1 MIDFH
6 WPATS
11 GGRWSTLR
19 RLRNGLLLGLV
30 LASPVGCRMSA
41 PIHVWQPPLIESTVG
56 KKVVLSEV
64 AGPKKTADLL
74 REKLIVGVPS
84 DTGRTTIVSQPVQ
97 LEQSEAIRLVS
108 ATEDAPSDIALQAA
122 ASLEGYD
129 YVLRGEILKD
139 RRPPSVQANGKRLTV
154 SWRLSELGD
163 SQSRSADQRRARGA
177 PVVVD
182 RESAIQ
188 RYPDL
193 GLVADEEVVLAT
205 AAVRDTYRLFTPST
219 RRDEVTLAI
228 PYLMPGSAEV
238 RQGNMAARAGR
249 WDEAKRIWTQAAEDH
264 SLQIAAV
271 HNLALAAAAAQDFS
285 TAKTLARKAI
295 RRQPTKLHKQT
306 AMWIERMQREYHE
319 AFDLP
324 DPPEGWF
331 LTKE

>member
-1 MIDFH
+1 MGIRLLTT
-6 WPATS
+6 AAKT
-11 GGRWSTLR
+11 TL
-19 RLRNGLLLGLV
+19 
-30 LASPVGCRMSA
+30 LAALISVPVGCRMSA
-41 PIHVWQPPLIESTVG
+41 PMHVWQPPLIESTVG

-74 REKLIVGVPS
+74 REKLLVGVPT
-84 DTGRTTIVSQPVQ
+84 DAGRTTIVSKPVQ
-97 LEQSEAIRLVS
+97 LKQSEAIRLVS

-122 ASLEGYD
+122 ATLEGYD

-139 RRPPSVQANGKRLTV
+139 RRPPSVQAKDKRLTV
-154 SWRLSELGD
+154 SWRLMELGESD
-163 SQSRSADQRRARGA
+163 VSSAGQRRKQGA

-182 RESAIQ
+182 RASAVE

-193 GLVADEEVVLAT
+193 GFVADEETVLAT

-228 PYLMPGSAEV
+228 PYLMPGSAAV

-249 WDEAKRIWTQAAEDH
+249 WEEAKQIWTDAADDH
-264 SLQIAAV
+264 PLQVAAM

-306 AMWIERMQREYHE
+306 AMWIENMQREYHE
-319 AFDLP
+319 AFNLP

-331 LTKE
+331 LTK

>member
-1 MIDFH
+1 
-6 WPATS
+6 
-11 GGRWSTLR
+11 
-19 RLRNGLLLGLV
+19 
-30 LASPVGCRMSA
+30 MSA
-41 PIHVWQPPLIESTVG
+41 PMHVWQPPLIESTVG

-74 REKLIVGVPS
+74 REKLLAGVPT
-84 DTGRTTIVSQPVQ
+84 DAGRTTIVSKPVQ
-97 LEQSEAIRLVS
+97 LKQNEAIRLVS

-122 ASLEGYD
+122 ATLEGYD

-139 RRPPSVQANGKRLTV
+139 RRPPNVQAEDKRLTV
-154 SWRLSELGD
+154 SWRLMELDD
-163 SQSRSADQRRARGA
+163 SSASSPNGQRRKQGA

-182 RESAIQ
+182 RASAVE

-193 GLVADEEVVLAT
+193 GFLADEETVLAT

-228 PYLMPGSAEV
+228 PFLMPGSAEV
-238 RQGNMAARAGR
+238 RQGNLAARAGR
-249 WDEAKRIWTQAAEDH
+249 WGEAKRIWTDAADDH
-264 SLQIAAV
+264 PLQVAAM
-271 HNLALAAAAAQDFS
+271 HNLALAAAAEQDFS
-285 TAKTLARKAI
+285 TARTLARKAI

-306 AMWIERMQREYHE
+306 AMWIEQMQREYHE

-331 LTKE
+331 LTK